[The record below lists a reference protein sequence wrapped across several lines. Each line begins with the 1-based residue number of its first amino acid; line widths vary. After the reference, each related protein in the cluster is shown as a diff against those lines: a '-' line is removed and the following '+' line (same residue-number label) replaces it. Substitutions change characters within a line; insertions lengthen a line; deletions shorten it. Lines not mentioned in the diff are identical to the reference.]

1 MEEHDYQKMEV
12 LVTPTVTYAAQDT
25 EEPDDEE
32 IGFQEKHKNF
42 YGLLMLYNEK
52 ISDAGTVLIW
62 VLGTL
67 GFALCVAIHQQW
79 FDSFL
84 GISVEKLRGI
94 GVYLLIALIV
104 FSAFAIL
111 VESEENRIYNSI
123 KPEIF
128 AYLEQNRIALGSL
141 LVDIKDD
148 PDVKDIRKK
157 LMQDAGIGK

>member
-12 LVTPTVTYAAQDT
+12 LVTPTVTYAKPNGEDLY
-25 EEPDDEE
+25 
-32 IGFQEKHKNF
+32 FQEKHKDF

-52 ISDAGTVLIW
+52 ISNCGTVLIW

-84 GISVEKLRGI
+84 GISIEKLRGI
-94 GVYLLIALIV
+94 GVYLLIALIF
-104 FSAFAIL
+104 FSAFVIL

-128 AYLEQNRIALGSL
+128 TYLEQNRISVGSL

-157 LMQDAGIGK
+157 LMHDVGIGK

>member
-12 LVTPTVTYAAQDT
+12 LLPPTVTYTDH
-25 EEPDDEE
+25 EEPDDED
-32 IGFQEKHKNF
+32 ICFQEKHKDF

-52 ISDAGTVLIW
+52 ISNCGTVLIW

-104 FSAFAIL
+104 FSAFVII

-128 AYLEQNRIALGSL
+128 AYLEQNRISLGSL

-148 PDVKDIRKK
+148 PEVKDIRKK
-157 LMQDAGIGK
+157 LMHDAGIVK